1 MPVPKGA
8 KVRTKGK
15 GASRRLLF
23 IKGGKVIGS
32 EKPKKGRK

>member
-15 GASRRLLF
+15 GKNRRLLM
-23 IKGGKVIGS
+23 IKDGKVVKV
-32 EKPKKGRK
+32 EKPRKR